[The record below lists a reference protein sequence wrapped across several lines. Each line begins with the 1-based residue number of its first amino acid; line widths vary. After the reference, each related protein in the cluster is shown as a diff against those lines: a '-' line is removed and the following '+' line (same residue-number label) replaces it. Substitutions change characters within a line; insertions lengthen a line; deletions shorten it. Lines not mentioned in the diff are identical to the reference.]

1 QHFVINL
8 SFSGDSIKP
17 SGRNRV
23 HHSKPPHR
31 SAIPHL
37 RSALNRDKAFSMAF
51 RLFKPPSMLHC
62 DSSSPSSSSSSFAV
76 VVLLAVSPPPWI
88 FFILVANLPPLEKK

>member
-17 SGRNRV
+17 SGHNCV
-23 HHSKPPHR
+23 HHSKPPHL

-37 RSALNRDKAFSMAF
+37 RSALNRDKAF
-51 RLFKPPSMLHC
+51 FKPPSSLHR

-88 FFILVANLPPLEKK
+88 FFILVANLSPLAKKPKLLR